1 MNGLNL
7 YCYCLNNPI
16 SYCDPSGHFVI
27 TIGSII
33 TAALITAGIAAG
45 LAFGSAY
52 ISDVSKNIEKDGFQ
66 WSDLE
71 TFSDNWRHYIGV
83 ILSGAIAG
91 FGIGICGALGAA
103 IGATAAGAA
112 TLGFTL
118 SGGAALVIGLGS
130 AATAGALG
138 YMSRVAI
145 SDKEQFDWSDLFIE
159 TGINTVSGL
168 LSFAGGLAGGFFEF
182 RIPGAKLGF
191 GNFVSNQILQFILGV
206 YPLKIHLSELK
217 KRLKELY

>member
-1 MNGLNL
+1 M
-7 YCYCLNNPI
+7 NNPI

-33 TAALITAGIAAG
+33 TAALITAGIGAG
-45 LAFGSAY
+45 LAAGSVV
-52 ISDVSKNIEKDGFQ
+52 IK
-66 WSDLE
+66 DLE
-71 TFSDNWRHYIGV
+71 NGQLFDGDVTFSHYVGSIVG
-83 ILSGAIAG
+83 GAIAG

-103 IGATAAGAA
+103 IGASAVGAA

-118 SGGAALVIGLGS
+118 SGGAALGIGLGS

-145 SDKEQFDWSDLFIE
+145 SNQEQFDWSDLIIE

-191 GNFVSNQILQFILGV
+191 ENFLSNQIFQFALGV

>member
-1 MNGLNL
+1 MNL

-33 TAALITAGIAAG
+33 IAALIT
-45 LAFGSAY
+45 
-52 ISDVSKNIEKDGFQ
+52 
-66 WSDLE
+66 
-71 TFSDNWRHYIGV
+71 SDNWRHYIGV
-83 ILSGAIAG
+83 TLGGAIAG

-118 SGGAALVIGLGS
+118 SGGAALGIGLSS

-138 YMSRVAI
+138 YMSMVAI
-145 SDKEQFDWSDLFIE
+145 SDKEQFDWSDL
-159 TGINTVSGL
+159 
-168 LSFAGGLAGGFFEF
+168 
-182 RIPGAKLGF
+182 
-191 GNFVSNQILQFILGV
+191 
-206 YPLKIHLSELK
+206 LKRE
-217 KRLKELY
+217 